1 MCTIAG
7 TPLFLAEYKHRLI
20 RMNKGQDRSFG
31 GRRREL
37 LDVLPNIRRFAMSLT
52 GNLADADDLLQS
64 TVERLLTR
72 GLPQE
77 APVLPYALTICRN
90 LWVDEIRS
98 RRTREAAKSEPAIA
112 GEQVA
117 DGERTAIGELSL
129 REAQTAIAA
138 LPEEQRAVLELVSVE
153 GCSYKEAAS
162 ILDIPIGT
170 VMSRLARARAALVDR
185 TESGGE

>member
-1 MCTIAG
+1 
-7 TPLFLAEYKHRLI
+7 
-20 RMNKGQDRSFG
+20 MNKGQDRSFG
-31 GRRREL
+31 GRRQEL
-37 LDVLPNIRRFAMSLT
+37 LDGLASIRRFAMSLT
-52 GNLADADDLLQS
+52 GNRADADDLLQS

-77 APVLPYALTICRN
+77 APVVPYALTICRN

-98 RRTREAAKSEPAIA
+98 RRTREVAKSEPTLA
-112 GEQVA
+112 GEEST

-129 REAQTAIAA
+129 REAQASIAA

-153 GCSYKEAAS
+153 GYSYKEAAS
-162 ILDIPIGT
+162 ILEIPIGT

-185 TESGGE
+185 TESGGV